1 MSLHF
6 RACCVMS
13 FRPHRCPD
21 SGHCY
26 AYPYCTNVGQ
36 RCMEAKEFTPSGT
49 RVQVPGPCLSSDLC
63 VQLLSAG
70 VWRKVGGCHRCRV
83 GVDLSLASPQGQY
96 RAVLY
101 GEWVKQL
108 VAQNV
113 PHTSE
118 PTLIGTLGN
127 PVKIR
132 SWQVPTGAGGG
143 GWLERLGWAYGR
155 VQAGP
160 GTSCLSHPLSFICS
174 EMLPLNPPRP
184 SRRVVVRSGE
194 S

>member
-1 MSLHF
+1 
-6 RACCVMS
+6 
-13 FRPHRCPD
+13 
-21 SGHCY
+21 
-26 AYPYCTNVGQ
+26 
-36 RCMEAKEFTPSGT
+36 MEAKEFTQSGT
-49 RVQVPGPCLSSDLC
+49 RVQVSAPCLVLTS
-63 VQLLSAG
+63 VQLPRAG
-70 VWRKVGGCHRCRV
+70 VWREVGGCHRCRV
-83 GVDLSLASPQGQY
+83 EVDLSLASPQGQY
-96 RAVLY
+96 RTVLY
-101 GEWVKQL
+101 DQWVKQL

-132 SWQVPTGAGGG
+132 SWQVPTGG
-143 GWLERLGWAYGR
+143 LERLGWACGV

-174 EMLPLNPPRP
+174 EMPPLNPPRP
-184 SRRVVVRSGE
+184 SKRVVGRRGE